1 MELSTTFTTTPK
13 TVLQSYRACHRT
25 AYVVRWVAA
34 VGLVVLGIARADL
47 VPVVVAI
54 AFFAFAEWS
63 VRRQLKP
70 YLSGPRTVTLTV
82 TDEEYRTQG
91 ADRATARTWTAFASV
106 RRVGAFWVLRI
117 SNMAA
122 LGLPADALDEK
133 QTADFVALMRAKG
146 LVKDRA

>member
-25 AYVVRWVAA
+25 AYVVRWVAT

-70 YLSGPRTVTLTV
+70 YLSGPRTVTVTI

-91 ADRATARTWTAFASV
+91 ADRATARDSARHSDGV
-106 RRVGAFWVLRI
+106 RRTGSGRGAETVTCER
-117 SNMAA
+117 SS
-122 LGLPADALDEK
+122 
-133 QTADFVALMRAKG
+133 TTMRSSTPDG
-146 LVKDRA
+146 

>member
-70 YLSGPRTVTLTV
+70 YLSGPRTVTVTI

-91 ADRATARTWTAFASV
+91 ADRATATRHVVPMVYGERGVAGARRPSCANGRV
-106 RRVGAFWVLRI
+106 RR
-117 SNMAA
+117 
-122 LGLPADALDEK
+122 
-133 QTADFVALMRAKG
+133 
-146 LVKDRA
+146 